1 MFERFT
7 DRSRRVLA
15 VAQEEARDLDHGF
28 IGTEHILL
36 GLLRVGD
43 GVAAR
48 ALGAVGVTYDEVR
61 VKVAAMAE
69 LATNGSLD
77 SPALTPR
84 AKKVLELAL
93 REALELHHSY
103 VGTEHILLGLVRL
116 GDDGAAEILTEL
128 GVAWSDV
135 RAQVASL
142 ISGQER
148 QRLGDPPRHV
158 HFDDVI
164 FRGVVRAVGQQLRP
178 DLDANALD
186 DLTVTIAS
194 ELFAE
199 LRHRWAPSGTDL

>member
-15 VAQEEARDLDHGF
+15 VAQEEARELDHAF
-28 IGTEHILL
+28 IDTEHILL
-36 GLLRVGD
+36 GLLRVTD

-48 ALGAVGVTYDEVR
+48 SLDSLGVTYDDVR
-61 VKVAAMAE
+61 ASVTAME
-69 LATNGSLD
+69 LLSSNERSSA
-77 SPALTPR
+77 PAFTPR

-93 REALELHHSY
+93 REALALHHSY

-116 GDDGAAEILTEL
+116 GDDGTATIFSEL
-128 GVAWSDV
+128 EVELSDV
-135 RAQVASL
+135 RTRVVSL
-142 ISGQER
+142 ISSHDRRSAGVELDEAR
-148 QRLGDPPRHV
+148 
-158 HFDDVI
+158 FDDVI

-194 ELFAE
+194 ELFTE
-199 LRHRWAPSGTDL
+199 LRHRWTSSGNIL

>member
-15 VAQEEARDLDHGF
+15 LAQEEARDLGHTF

-43 GVAAR
+43 GVAAK
-48 ALGAVGVTYDEVR
+48 ALDAVGVTYDDVR
-61 VKVAAMAE
+61 PKVAAMTE
-69 LATNGSLD
+69 LAVKGTLA
-77 SPALTPR
+77 SPTFTPG

-116 GDDGAAEILTEL
+116 GDDGAAEVFTEL

-135 RAQVASL
+135 RRQVASL
-142 ISGQER
+142 ISGEDR
-148 QRLGDPPRHV
+148 QRDWDSLRHE

-164 FRGVVRAVGQQLRP
+164 FRGVVRAVGQQIRP
-178 DLDANALD
+178 DLDASALD
-186 DLTVTIAS
+186 DLTITIAND
-194 ELFAE
+194 LFAE
-199 LRHRWAPSGTDL
+199 LRRRWASAGIRF